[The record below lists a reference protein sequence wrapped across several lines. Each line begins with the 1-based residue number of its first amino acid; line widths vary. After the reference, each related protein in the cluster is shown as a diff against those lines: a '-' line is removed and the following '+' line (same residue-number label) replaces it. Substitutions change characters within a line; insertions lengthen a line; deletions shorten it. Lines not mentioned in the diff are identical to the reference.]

1 MNDDIKIDLNE
12 QDIEYLQ
19 MLVQKDRRKNSKT
32 KVDNFMK
39 SRIDIELERLKVLAR
54 KYEEKGKI
62 NEILDDND

>member
-1 MNDDIKIDLNE
+1 
-12 QDIEYLQ
+12 

-54 KYEEKGKI
+54 KYEERGKT